1 MRLKIGEVLKPQG
14 IKGEIKVRSLFDT
27 PEEFSGISSIYVG
40 ENSYK
45 IKAVRVREGF
55 VYLTLDGIIDINSAE
70 TLRGKTIEILRSDAP
85 QLPEGRFYIDDLLGL
100 DIIVDGQ
107 KIGVLNQ
114 VLQYGSADIY
124 SVKGDKNLMFPA
136 LKKVIKSVD
145 LSAKQIVLDGV
156 EFQKVAVY
164 EN

>member
-85 QLPEGRFYIDDLLGL
+85 KLPEGRFYIDDLLGL